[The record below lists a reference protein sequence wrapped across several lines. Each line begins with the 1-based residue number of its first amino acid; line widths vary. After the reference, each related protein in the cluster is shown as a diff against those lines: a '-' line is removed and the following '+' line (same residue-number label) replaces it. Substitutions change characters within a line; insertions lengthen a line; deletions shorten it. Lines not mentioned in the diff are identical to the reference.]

1 MTLCPKQCQTFLRR
15 CFSSYDAM
23 NLSVTNVSVQAS
35 VPKKNV
41 LAFNV
46 TQEYTSNE
54 VYLVNFVNDKAKR
67 TGDTVLDTP

>member
-1 MTLCPKQCQTFLRR
+1 
-15 CFSSYDAM
+15 M